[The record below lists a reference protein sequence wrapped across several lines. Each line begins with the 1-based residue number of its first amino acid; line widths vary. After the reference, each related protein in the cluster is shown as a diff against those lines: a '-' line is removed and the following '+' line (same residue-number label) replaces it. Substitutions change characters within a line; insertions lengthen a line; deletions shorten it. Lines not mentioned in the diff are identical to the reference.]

1 MSGTNVSPPAPEKV
15 LEQEPTDQTAT
26 SLLDEAGQI
35 GRRFCEAA
43 EGSTEIHAF
52 SFAGGPRIESMDSYQ
67 GLPGVAMLL
76 ANLARALDSDQM
88 LDFAERS
95 MVLPRRILRECNLF
109 VGGAWQGRGG
119 ILYSLLHL
127 WAITHKDVFL
137 QEALQAAEAFTVVES
152 DQKLDIVSGSAGL
165 IRVLLELH
173 RIAQSP
179 KVLDVAVR
187 CGDHLMKRRIPLT
200 HGYGWLTIAKAPL
213 IGYAHGASGIASS
226 MLHLADITGDQRYA
240 ETALLGL
247 RHERHMCA
255 LTKTSSGN
263 AYAGQGMGTIASWCH
278 GAGGIAISRLTLPSA
293 FRALVDQDEIE
304 PALQAVMAGKRSTD
318 CLCHGTLGDVDLL
331 LAAGSALQSCD
342 LREQALARASQALRE
357 SKESIS
363 WRVPSPL
370 PGQQSYGLMSGLAGV
385 AYGLLR
391 ASCDFVPSLLGFEAI
406 GL

>member
-1 MSGTNVSPPAPEKV
+1 MSGTNVSSPAPGKA
-15 LEQEPTDQTAT
+15 LDQAPTDQTAT
-26 SLLDEAGQI
+26 LLEEAGQI

-43 EGSTEIHAF
+43 EGSMEIHAF
-52 SFAGGPRIESMDSYQ
+52 SFSGGARIESMDCYQ

-76 ANLARALDSDQM
+76 AHLARALDSDQM
-88 LDFAERS
+88 LDVAERS
-95 MVLPRRILRECNLF
+95 MVLPRRILRERNLS

-119 ILYSLLHL
+119 IVYALLQL
-127 WAITHKDVFL
+127 WGITHEDVFL
-137 QEALQAAEAFTVVES
+137 QEALQAAEAFTAVES
-152 DQKLDIVSGSAGL
+152 DQKLDIVGGSAGV

-173 RIAQSP
+173 RIARSP

-187 CGDHLMKRRIPLT
+187 CGDHLLRRRIPLT

-226 MLHLADITGDQRYA
+226 LLHLADITGDQHYA

-255 LTKTSSGN
+255 LTKTSTGN
-263 AYAGQGMGTIASWCH
+263 PYAGQGMATIASWCH

-293 FRALVDQDEIE
+293 FLAVVDQDEIE
-304 PALQAVMAGKRSTD
+304 PALQTIMAGKRSTD
-318 CLCHGTLGDVDLL
+318 SLCHGTFGDVDLL
-331 LAAGSALQSCD
+331 LAAGSALQRYN
-342 LREQALARASQALRE
+342 LREQALARASEALRE
-357 SKESIS
+357 SKESNS

-370 PGQQSYGLMSGLAGV
+370 SGQQSYGLMSGLAGV

-391 ASCDFVPSLLGFEAI
+391 ASCDFVPSLLCFDAI
-406 GL
+406 RL